1 MPQSSQHG
9 QLIWADL
16 SSYNP
21 ATTRPFYTT
30 VLGWQFEGDDYGI
43 GLTGGRPVAG
53 LYQMPEKFVDMGM
66 PSFWM
71 SYIQVD
77 DVTATAQRAAD
88 TGAIVE
94 IGPSDFANGGRY
106 ALIRDPLGAGFTVY
120 EGPDMTGTTEGAGS
134 RFAHALFVSDAAKV
148 MPFYEGLFGWRFIS
162 LTKDSWEIS
171 TPSGSTGAHLYEVPD
186 PAVRGKEQYWAVI
199 FNGDAGA
206 AARATAEGGQVI
218 AEIPLHQGKAVV
230 IADPD
235 GGTFMVRPNGQAPAQ
250 SGGSP
255 MTFRWKAWA
264 GLALIYLSIATGWSW
279 ISALFFALWTV
290 LGLKDRATYLLEP
303 ISRSEAPLLYW
314 LTLATY
320 AALVPLLLIYG

>member
-1 MPQSSQHG
+1 MPHPSQHG
-9 QLIWADL
+9 QFIWADL
-16 SSYNP
+16 SSYHP
-21 ATTRPFYTT
+21 AKTRPFYTE
-30 VLGWQFEGDDYGI
+30 VLGWQFEGDDYSI

-77 DVTATAQRAAD
+77 DVTVTTQRAAD

-148 MPFYEGLFGWRFIS
+148 MPFYEGLFGWHFAP
-162 LTKDSWEIS
+162 LTGDSWEITTS
-171 TPSGSTGAHLYEVPD
+171 TGSTGAHLYEVPD

-199 FNGDAGA
+199 FNGDAGT
-206 AARATAEGGQVI
+206 AARATAKGGQVI

-235 GGTFMVRPNGQAPAQ
+235 GGTFMVRPSGQPPTNAKAP
-250 SGGSP
+250 STP
-255 MTFRWKAWA
+255 FKWKAWA
-264 GLALIYLSIATGWSW
+264 GLALIYLSIVTGWSW

-303 ISRSEAPLLYW
+303 VSRSEAPLLYW
-314 LTLATY
+314 LTIATY
-320 AALVPLLLIYG
+320 AALVPLLLVFG